1 MLSGISRDR
10 KMMTMP
16 GSKTTLIGLSNGL
29 SNPWDV
35 REALYPTEGTNKDRL
50 RFLLHYA
57 VLAPSIHNTQ
67 PWLFRVSNNEV
78 VLIADRSRALPV
90 VDPDDR
96 SLIMSCGAALM
107 NLRIAMRWFEFDP
120 VVRTFPELTEPDILA
135 AVRVRKGVPP
145 SDDLTGL
152 FRSIKRRRTVRKLFE
167 IRDFPTDRFLDLENE
182 ATLEGAQLTTV
193 TRIDLRREIAT
204 IVAEAD
210 RRQREN
216 KSFRRELAS
225 WIHPNRSRS
234 KDGLPRSRTTV
245 QEALSEPGPLTIRT
259 FDRGDGRAAQEEQL
273 VSGSPVFAVLTTEA
287 DRLSDWL
294 AAGQALERILL
305 RGTAMGLS
313 FSFLGQPIEMPTFRK
328 QIANVI
334 KSKKRPQAI
343 LRVGF
348 ARRTRPSPRR
358 PLSDVLVHPGYTP

>member
-1 MLSGISRDR
+1 MLNDTCRDHR
-10 KMMTMP
+10 MMTTL
-16 GSKTTLIGLSNGL
+16 GAKRQLIGLSNGL

-35 REALYPTEGTNKDRL
+35 REALYPMQGTNKDRL

-67 PWLFRVSNNEV
+67 PWLFRVSSNEV

-96 SLIMSCGAALM
+96 YLIMSCGAALM

-120 VVRTFPELTEPDILA
+120 IVRTFPELTEPDILA

-167 IRDFPTDRFLDLENE
+167 SRDLSTEQFVDLETE
-182 ATLEGAQLTTV
+182 AAMEGVQLSTV
-193 TRIDLRREIAT
+193 TRTDLRREIAT
-204 IVAEAD
+204 IVSEAD
-210 RRQREN
+210 RRQRESKN
-216 KSFRRELAS
+216 FRRELAS

-245 QEALSEPGPLTIRT
+245 QEALSEPGPLTVRT
-259 FDRGDGRAAQEEQL
+259 FDRGDGRAAREEQL
-273 VSGSPVFAVLTTEA
+273 VSGSPAIAVLTTDA
-287 DRLSDWL
+287 DRPVDWL
-294 AAGQALERILL
+294 AAGQALERLLL
-305 RGTAMGLS
+305 RGTALGLS
-313 FSFLGQPIEMPTFRK
+313 FSFLNQPIEMPTFRK
-328 QIANVI
+328 RISDVI
-334 KSKKRPQAI
+334 KSKRRPQVI
-343 LRVGF
+343 LRIGF